1 MTRVI
6 GLPNGKNI
14 TVLTLNDV
22 YDVVR
27 EYVGDDAVEFI
38 KDSMEEEYFHV
49 LNDILKKCYKALD
62 NIEDKDLD
70 NDDGC
75 LVAYNEINDIVNKIT
90 SML

>member
-6 GLPNGKNI
+6 GLPNGKTI
-14 TVLTLNDV
+14 TVITLNDV

-27 EYVGDDAVEFI
+27 EYVGDDAVELI
-38 KDSMEEEYFHV
+38 KDSMEEEYFYV
-49 LNDILKKCYKALD
+49 LNNILEKCYKALD

-90 SML
+90 SIL

>member
-6 GLPNGKNI
+6 GLPSGKNI
-14 TVLTLNDV
+14 TVLTLDDV

-38 KDSMEEEYFHV
+38 KDSMEEEYLFV
-49 LNDILKKCYKALD
+49 LNDILERCYKALD

-75 LVAYNEINDIVNKIT
+75 FVAYNEISGIVAEIT
-90 SML
+90 NII